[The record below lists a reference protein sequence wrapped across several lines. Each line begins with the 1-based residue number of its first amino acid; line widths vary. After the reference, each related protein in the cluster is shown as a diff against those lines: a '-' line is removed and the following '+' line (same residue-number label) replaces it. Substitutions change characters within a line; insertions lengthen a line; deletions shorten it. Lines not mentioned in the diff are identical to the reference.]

1 MSTRRTHVGIGSDRQ
16 EAREQPSVQ
25 IPGKNVLTPRTLQ
38 FESADSTKGKS
49 ALRAAASALRSRK
62 KVELSLPQA
71 EAYQSNNTREQ
82 DKQRE
87 ESRFIGSGM
96 LEA

>member
-1 MSTRRTHVGIGSDRQ
+1 MSTRHTHDGIGSDWR

-38 FESADSTKGKS
+38 FESAGSTKGKS
-49 ALRAAASALRSRK
+49 ALWAPASALRSRK